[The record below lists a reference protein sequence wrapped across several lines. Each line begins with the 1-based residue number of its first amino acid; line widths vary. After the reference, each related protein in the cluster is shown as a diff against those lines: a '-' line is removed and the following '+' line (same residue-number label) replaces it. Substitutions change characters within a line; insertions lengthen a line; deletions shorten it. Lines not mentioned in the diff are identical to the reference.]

1 MENGRNMKHISL
13 IPVEPRRIAMA
24 LHPQVM
30 ELVAAMR
37 VKDGYEVDYDEDAG
51 TVTATCDG
59 LAVYWAI
66 QKGDIHQPWVVS
78 YSTDPKYFG
87 GHANPQEIDH

>member
-24 LHPQVM
+24 LHPR
-30 ELVAAMR
+30 AA
-37 VKDGYEVDYDEDAG
+37 DGYEVDYDEDAG

-87 GHANPQEIDH
+87 GHANPQEIEH